1 MSSCFIAYL
10 PKYTICRYMSSL
22 VYHYW
27 LKAVFINVD
36 VIYIG
41 SIHPYHLPLAKESL
55 DAGKPVLCEKPL
67 CMNARET
74 RELIAYAKAKNLFLM
89 EAIWVRHFPIY
100 GKLKELLKEDNV
112 VGDVKN
118 LIMSAGIPIGEKDR

>member
-1 MSSCFIAYL
+1 MFWAPRHHGRLLLLNFITGL
-10 PKYTICRYMSSL
+10 PID
-22 VYHYW
+22 
-27 LKAVFINVD
+27 AD

-41 SIHPYHLPLAKESL
+41 TIHPYHLPLAKEAL

-74 RELIAYAKAKNLFLM
+74 AELIAYAKGKNLFLM

-100 GKLKELLKEDNV
+100 WKLRELLEQDKV

-118 LIMSAGIPIGEKDR
+118 LIMSFGIPIGMKDR